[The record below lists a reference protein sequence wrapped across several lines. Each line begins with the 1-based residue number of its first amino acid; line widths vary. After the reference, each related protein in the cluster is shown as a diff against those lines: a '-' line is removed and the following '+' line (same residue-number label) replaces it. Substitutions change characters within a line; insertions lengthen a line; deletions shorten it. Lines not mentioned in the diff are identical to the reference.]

1 MLPNIT
7 TVNFQGLSVHAL
19 PMKKTW
25 YSLHVS
31 NRSYAF
37 ELANVNYLMVYIF
50 LKIDKPLLCHKPQLS
65 LLTPMML
72 LKTNTL

>member
-50 LKIDKPLLCHKPQLS
+50 FEDWYTFALPQTAIVIVNS
-65 LLTPMML
+65 
-72 LKTNTL
+72 NDVAQN